1 MMAKTQYLA
10 RFCFLAVIS
19 TAAFFANPASA
30 NPLLLRHSVFKIE
43 TTSQDR
49 NFLNPWRLRT
59 PENFSGTGFYI
70 GDGRI
75 LTNAHV
81 VANASYLTVQRD
93 SDPRPVTAWVE
104 FIGHDVDLAIL
115 KVKEKNYFRG
125 VDILS
130 FGSIPRLRSPVSTVG
145 FPMGGDQISITDGI
159 VSRISYRNYV
169 HSDAHKHL
177 LIQVDSAINP
187 GNSGGPV
194 FQGRNVVGVAFQSL
208 TRAENTGYIIPTS
221 VVQRFLADISDGTYD
236 GVAEWGIETAD
247 LFMSNSAAARFNR
260 LPKGEPRGVFVNKVL
275 DWSPAASVL
284 KRGDVILSIQGKD
297 VGVDGRVVYEGERVD
312 FEILYDLL
320 QIRDSVR
327 LDILRDGVK
336 QEITFAAAPGKP
348 HPYMGRIF
356 SRRPRYTVFGGLVF
370 TAFSRGVLELWGD
383 DWYRRAPLMVRHL
396 IQNPD
401 IMPDSNKRD
410 EIIAITDVLS
420 HKANSFVEIGNSIIV
435 DKVNGKSVANL
446 KSLQEFLKTTEDK
459 LLKIEFLNDAD
470 PWVLNIAELRAADG
484 EINRRYNIVPT
495 SWLEALSVD
504 AAVGKEDV
512 Q

>member
-1 MMAKTQYLA
+1 MKLLRIRWLGLLIGIMTGSSMTQ
-10 RFCFLAVIS
+10 
-19 TAAFFANPASA
+19 A
-30 NPLLLRHSVFKIE
+30 NPLLLRRSVFKIE

-49 NFLNPWRLRT
+49 NFLNPWRLRS
-59 PENFSGTGFYI
+59 PENSSGTGFYI
-70 GDGRI
+70 GDERI

-81 VANASYLTVQRD
+81 VANASYITVQRD
-93 SDPRPVTAWVE
+93 SDPLPVTAWVE

-115 KVKEKNYFRG
+115 KVKDKQYFRG
-125 VDILS
+125 VDTLS

-208 TRAENTGYIIPTS
+208 TRAENTGYIIPTP
-221 VVQRFLADISDGTYD
+221 VVQRFLADVDDGKYD

-247 LFMSNSAAARFNR
+247 WFMNNSAASRFNR
-260 LPKGEPRGVFVNKVL
+260 LPKGDARGVFVNKVL
-275 DWSPAASVL
+275 EWSPAASVL
-284 KRGDVILSIQGKD
+284 KRGDIILSIQGKN

-320 QIRDSVR
+320 QIRDHVR
-327 LDILRDGVK
+327 LEILRDSVV
-336 QEITFAAAPGKP
+336 QEVSFVAATGKP
-348 HPYMGRIF
+348 HAYMGRIF

-370 TAFSRGVLELWGD
+370 TAFSRGVLELWGE
-383 DWYRRAPLMVRHL
+383 DWTRRAPLMVRHL
-396 IQNPD
+396 LQSPD
-401 IMPDSNKRD
+401 IMTDASKRD
-410 EIIAITDVLS
+410 EIVTVTDVLT
-420 HKANSFVEIGNSIIV
+420 HRANAFVEIGTSIVV
-435 DKVNGKSVANL
+435 DKVNGKPVTEL
-446 KSLQEFLKTTEDK
+446 KSLHDYLRTTEDK
-459 LLKIEFLNDAD
+459 LLKIEFLNDPD
-470 PWVLNIAELRAADG
+470 PWVLNVAELRAADG
-484 EINRRYNIVPT
+484 EINRRYGVTPA
-495 SWLEALSVD
+495 SWLEPLSVD
-504 AAVGKEDV
+504 AAVSKEDV

>member
-1 MMAKTQYLA
+1 MFRRLGICILGWAGTFGSGLG
-10 RFCFLAVIS
+10 L
-19 TAAFFANPASA
+19 A
-30 NPLLLRHSVFKIE
+30 NPLLLRHSVYKIE

-49 NFLNPWRLRT
+49 NFLNPWRLRS
-59 PENFSGTGFYI
+59 PDNFSGTGFYI

-81 VANASYLTVQRD
+81 VSNASYLTVQRD
-93 SDPRPVTAWVE
+93 SDSRPVPAWVE

-115 KVKEKNYFRG
+115 KVKDKGYFRG
-125 VDILS
+125 VDVLA

-145 FPMGGDQISITDGI
+145 FPLGGDQISITDGI

-169 HSDAHKHL
+169 HSDANKHL

-208 TRAENTGYIIPTS
+208 TRAENTGYIIPTP
-221 VVQRFLADISDGTYD
+221 VVQRFLADIADGKYH
-236 GVAEWGIETAD
+236 GVPEWGVETAD
-247 LFMSNSAAARFNR
+247 WFLNNPAAARFNH
-260 LPKGEPRGVFVNKVL
+260 LPKGEPRGVVVNKVN

-284 KRGDVILSIQGKD
+284 QRGDIILSIQGKEI
-297 VGVDGRVVYEGERVD
+297 GLDGRVVFEGERVD
-312 FEILYDLL
+312 FEVLYDLL
-320 QIRDSVR
+320 QTKDKVR
-327 LDILRDGVK
+327 LEILRDGVVRE
-336 QEITFAAAPGKP
+336 QTFEAGSGKP

-396 IQNPD
+396 LQMPD
-401 IMPDSNKRD
+401 VMPDSSKRD
-410 EIIAITDVLS
+410 EIVAITDVLT
-420 HKANSFVEIGNSIIV
+420 HRVNAFVDIGSSIIV
-435 DKVNGKSVANL
+435 DKVNGQSIAGL
-446 KSLQEFLKTTEDK
+446 ESLHDFLHKTKDPF
-459 LLKIEFLNDAD
+459 LRIDFLNDRD
-470 PWVLNIAELRAADG
+470 PWVLKMDDLRSADT
-484 EINRRYNIVPT
+484 EINKRYGVSPS
-495 SWLEALSVD
+495 SWLEPLSVD
-504 AAVGKEDV
+504 AAIGKEDI